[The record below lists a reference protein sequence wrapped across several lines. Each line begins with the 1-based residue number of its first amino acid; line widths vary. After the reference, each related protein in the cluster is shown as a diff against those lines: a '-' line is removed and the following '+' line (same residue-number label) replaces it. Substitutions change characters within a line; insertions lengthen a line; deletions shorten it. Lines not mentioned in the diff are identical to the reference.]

1 MPVIISE
8 VLQNQNFTK
17 SLLLVIAIYVCCK
30 RFTISAKFWC
40 TYVSGMPVSLGTMSR
55 SDSAFT
61 MSSMSMG
68 GRSESFTIT
77 LGAQMKA
84 MHNLR
89 FVR

>member
-1 MPVIISE
+1 MYVARD
-8 VLQNQNFTK
+8 LQFRLNFG
-17 SLLLVIAIYVCCK
+17 VP
-30 RFTISAKFWC
+30 